1 VRGRRIDELL
11 QVVNWVAAGRAW
23 GATGRLIADNQR
35 RSQRRITLT
44 FLTLAV
50 GLTTIVSVTGVMSF
64 LFDTLLDRVT
74 EDAF

>member
-1 VRGRRIDELL
+1 LTGF
-11 QVVNWVAAGRAW
+11 VAAGSGLLRNPLGRAW
-23 GATGRLIADNQR
+23 GATGRLIADNLR

-44 FLTLAV
+44 ILTLAV
-50 GLTTIVSVTGVMSF
+50 GLTTIVSVTGVMSL